1 MKRLLIFV
9 ICGLFLFAC
18 VDNSNKNQAMDQ
30 NVEKEIRHRIV
41 RIKEYAQKNDTVFI
55 DPEEVDRKVR
65 DMILLSKDIENLR
78 ASVNLSNEYFKGL
91 CERFNL
97 NGSDFEKLNTGMHV
111 NDIASVLKR
120 NEMIFFNHILLKSG
134 TDAIPMHAAQ

>member
-1 MKRLLIFV
+1 MIRLFIFV
-9 ICGLFLFAC
+9 VCGFLFFSC

-30 NVEKEIRHRIV
+30 NVEKEIRDRIV

-55 DPEEVDRKVR
+55 DPDEVDKKVR
-65 DMILLSKDIENLR
+65 DMILLSKDVENLG
-78 ASVNLSNEYFKGL
+78 ASVNLSNQYFNGL
-91 CERFNL
+91 CIRFNL
-97 NGSDFEKLNTGMHV
+97 NSTDFEKLNTGMHV

-134 TDAIPMHAAQ
+134 TDAIPMHTAQ